1 MEEENGMKE
10 VKESAMEEVKPKEE
24 VFVGIDVSRNTL
36 DVCIA
41 PGHEAL
47 HLACDESGV
56 ETLCRRL
63 LEVRPSLIVM
73 EATGGLESRVACEL
87 SALGLKLAVVNPRQT
102 HDFAKACGQLAKT
115 DRIDATRLARLARAV
130 RPQARPSRTK
140 SPGRS
145 TISLAGDGRWRTSES
160 RKPFVWAVPHPGPCK
175 RA

>member
-10 VKESAMEEVKPKEE
+10 ESAMEEVKETAMAEVKPKEE

-36 DVCIA
+36 DVCID

-47 HLACDESGV
+47 HLAYDDSGV

-73 EATGGLESRVACEL
+73 EATGGLETRVACEL

-102 HDFAKACGQLAKT
+102 HDFAKACGHAMPSGHQDFRRTA
-115 DRIDATRLARLARAV
+115 
-130 RPQARPSRTK
+130 QACGETCQ
-140 SPGRS
+140 GRYRG
-145 TISLAGDGRWRTSES
+145 LHEEKADDLE
-160 RKPFVWAVPHPGPCK
+160 CDD
-175 RA
+175 